1 MFPRQEFA
9 FCNLAVLPDRYVAFV
24 RILVDIHIQCSCTT
38 FLSHHFLS
46 PKRGFFW
53 MWFQAETSSPPLLLP
68 QSLLFSDRFLRIITV
83 LYSIPF
89 LSFRRYVFPSCLRYL
104 PSHFA
109 SLLLHLWTSS
119 LGRGN
124 HMWRLSYRFK

>member
-53 MWFQAETSSPPLLLP
+53 MWFQAETSSPPLPLP
-68 QSLLFSDRFLRIITV
+68 RSLLF
-83 LYSIPF
+83 YYPF
-89 LSFRRYVFPSCLRYL
+89 LLFSPFCTLSLFHAFHFVSLFAATFFSPSCLGYL

-109 SLLLHLWTSS
+109 SLL
-119 LGRGN
+119 
-124 HMWRLSYRFK
+124 